1 MKLKPILAVTGG
13 KFLESLLL
21 SIKPEYVERIF
32 AGSKKYE
39 FRKRLANKA
48 VGKILMYSTAP
59 IMKVVGEVEIVE
71 TISASPTA
79 LWECTKKFAGISRD
93 KYREYF
99 KGCKVANAYR
109 LGQVIQYES
118 PKELSEFDISLPPQS
133 FMYLSAEPQDD
144 ESPNKIL

>member
-1 MKLKPILAVTGG
+1 M
-13 KFLESLLL
+13 

-48 VGKILMYSTAP
+48 VGKILIYSTAP
-59 IMKVVGEVEIVE
+59 IMKVVGEVQIVE

-93 KYREYF
+93 KYREYY
-99 KGCKVANAYR
+99 KGCKVAYAYQ
-109 LGQVIQYES
+109 LGQVTRYEP
-118 PKELSEFDISLPPQS
+118 PKELSEFNINLPPQS
-133 FMYLSAEPQDD
+133 FIYLTGEQSDNEVLN
-144 ESPNKIL
+144 ESL

>member
-1 MKLKPILAVTGG
+1 M
-13 KFLESLLL
+13 ESILL
-21 SIKPEYVERIF
+21 SINPEYVERIL

-59 IMKVVGEVEIVE
+59 IMKVVGEVQIIE

-79 LWECTKKFAGISRD
+79 LWERTKKFAGISRD

-99 KGCKVANAYR
+99 KGCKVAYAYQ
-109 LGQVIQYES
+109 LGQVIRYDP
-118 PKELSEFDISLPPQS
+118 PKELRDFNISLPPQS
-133 FMYLSAEPQDD
+133 FIYLSVEQADNE
-144 ESPNKIL
+144 EPNKIG